1 MTKTLLGLATLF
13 SLTTTFASSNDCTSL
28 INTDKNTFLN
38 QLKAS
43 ASQIYTTLH
52 DCAQNNFCATYSG
65 NADCLPT
72 LNNYASYAAYY
83 RSMQNATPSHSSTNV
98 SAPATQKNTLQ
109 QTAPVSKP
117 YPPTQEKEKTDT
129 ETDSNNNSNT
139 KSIYDGINF

>member
-72 LNNYASYAAYY
+72 LNNYTSYAAYY
-83 RSMQNATPSHSSTNV
+83 RSAQNATPNDGNTYAV
-98 SAPATQKNTLQ
+98 PVYTAPKPAAPAIE
-109 QTAPVSKP
+109 P
-117 YPPTQEKEKTDT
+117 YTPAQEKEKTDT
-129 ETDSNNNSNT
+129 QNDSNNNSST